1 MGGGSWI
8 DYMKREL
15 HKDDVEF
22 DASESIP
29 YLEWSTEYIV
39 YTYGMNSAGTKTT
52 PVYTKTFKT
61 LDPAPSNNQITTNVK
76 KVYKDG
82 ADVEVTTTN
91 DDTYYINV
99 SSTNSEQSKLCINGP
114 LYIDARFL
122 RKQAIGCNGT

>member
-39 YTYGMNSAGTKTT
+39 YTLWYELGRNQDDAGL
-52 PVYTKTFKT
+52 Y
-61 LDPAPSNNQITTNVK
+61 Q
-76 KVYKDG
+76 
-82 ADVEVTTTN
+82 DV
-91 DDTYYINV
+91 
-99 SSTNSEQSKLCINGP
+99 
-114 LYIDARFL
+114 
-122 RKQAIGCNGT
+122 